1 MQNVAV
7 FPVPMNRYLPIQPTR
22 LGLSDRVVTLQHR
35 QNSFLLNHRRLL
47 KTICIDTSQE
57 VRAQVEIVKRLHLLI
72 PVGLNVDVVIDSV
85 VVYTQSAYANRGSLT
100 IQRTVISHQKNEW

>member
-7 FPVPMNRYLPIQPTR
+7 FPVPMNRRMPMQPTGLR
-22 LGLSDRVVTLQHR
+22 LGDRIVTLQNR

-47 KTICIDTSQE
+47 KTIRIDTSEE
-57 VRAQVEIVKRLHLLI
+57 VRAQVEVVKRLHLLI

-85 VVYTQSAYANRGSLT
+85 VVYT
-100 IQRTVISHQKNEW
+100 